1 MSENTNPTVPA
12 IYEQLAAVM
21 ADCTHVLKKDR
32 NEHQRFLFRGI
43 DAVVNA
49 VGPVLRKHAVIVMP
63 QIRECTYE
71 TVVTTTGKPSTA
83 CRVLVDY
90 VFVSGRDG
98 STVVASVAAEAWDAG
113 DKATPKAMSVAMRT
127 ALLQALALPTDE
139 PDPDSHTHER
149 ASGGEGR
156 PADPAAPAGGGT
168 TRVARAGKMSTE
180 QNAKLHMIL
189 KDLCGDDR
197 EKARVWV
204 GWALT
209 GEKDAPVESIGAL
222 SREAASQAIDVL
234 SGVVAGRAAEQ
245 QQGEEGVS

>member
-1 MSENTNPTVPA
+1 MSENTNPAAPA
-12 IYEQLAAVM
+12 IYAQLAAVM
-21 ADCTHVLKKDR
+21 TECTHVAKRDV
-32 NEHQRFLFRGI
+32 NQHQRFYFRGI

-49 VGPVLRKHAVIVMP
+49 VGPILRKHAVIVLP
-63 QIRECTYE
+63 QVRECTYE
-71 TVVTTTGKPSTA
+71 TVATTTGKPSTA

-90 VFVSGRDG
+90 SFVSGRDG

-139 PDPDSHTHER
+139 PDPDSHTYER
-149 ASGGEGR
+149 ANGGEGR

-180 QNAKLHMIL
+180 QNAKLHMLL
-189 KDLCGDDR
+189 KDLGAGDDR
-197 EKARVWV
+197 DAARVWV

-209 GEKDAPVESIGAL
+209 GSQDDPVESIGAL
-222 SREAASQAIDVL
+222 SKVQASRAIDVL
-234 SGVVAGRAAEQ
+234 GEALARRQAQSGQDGGQE
-245 QQGEEGVS
+245 

>member
-1 MSENTNPTVPA
+1 MSENTESTTTPA
-12 IYEQLAAVM
+12 IYGQLAQVM

-98 STVVASVAAEAWDAG
+98 STVTASVAAEAWDAG

-139 PDPDSHTHER
+139 PDPDSFSFER
-149 ASGGEGR
+149 G
-156 PADPAAPAGGGT
+156 AGGQQPAPQQDGT
-168 TRVARAGKMSTE
+168 TRVARGGKMSPE
-180 QNAKLHMIL
+180 QNAKLHMLL
-189 KDLCGDDR
+189 KDLGAGDDR
-197 EKARVWV
+197 DAARVWV

-209 GEKDAPVESIGAL
+209 GSQDDPVESIGAL
-222 SREAASQAIDVL
+222 SKVQASRAIDVL
-234 SGVVAGRAAEQ
+234 GDTLARRQAQAGQDGGQE
-245 QQGEEGVS
+245 

>member
-12 IYEQLAAVM
+12 IYGQLAAVM

-98 STVVASVAAEAWDAG
+98 STVVASVAAEAWDTG

-139 PDPDSHTHER
+139 PDPDSHTYVRED
-149 ASGGEGR
+149 G
-156 PADPAAPAGGGT
+156 AAQSSPAGGGT
-168 TRVARAGKMSTE
+168 QRVERAAPGMTRD
-180 QNAKLHMIL
+180 QNAKLHMLL
-189 KDLCGDDR
+189 KDLGAGDDR
-197 EKARVWV
+197 DAARVWV

-209 GEKDAPVESIGAL
+209 GSQDDPVESIGAL
-222 SREAASQAIDVL
+222 SKVQASRAIDVL
-234 SGVVAGRAAEQ
+234 GDMLARRQAQAGQDGGQE
-245 QQGEEGVS
+245 